1 MHTPRPPLTR
11 GGVVDVSVN
20 RCPYMEPISTDFM
33 QLLLFFA
40 EKFKL
45 CVSNIVTDIAILL
58 AYTYGHE

>member
-1 MHTPRPPLTR
+1 MN
-11 GGVVDVSVN
+11 VN
-20 RCPYMEPISTDFM
+20 RCPYMEPISTDFT